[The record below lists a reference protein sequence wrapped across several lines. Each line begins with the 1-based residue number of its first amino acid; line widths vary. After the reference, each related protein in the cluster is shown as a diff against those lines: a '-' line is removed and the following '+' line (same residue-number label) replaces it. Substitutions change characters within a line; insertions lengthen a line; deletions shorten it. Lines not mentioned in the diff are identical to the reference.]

1 MIFNFKGSARLKR
14 EILSWV
20 EENLITE
27 AQAEKL
33 YQKYELQG
41 EAPWY
46 LRSGFILKGLALLLT
61 GMGILLI
68 ISENWQRFN
77 VPTRM
82 SFGLVPLFVAYGLG
96 FKFLYAKKKDAAELA
111 FFFAGIM
118 FGVNIFLQAQIF
130 HISAYYPNGLLWWII
145 GTLPVALYFRSSLHH
160 LLVQSLYFIWMTRQ
174 LEYSQFS
181 PWAPL
186 LFAGMLYLLYLKPN
200 KLILLATILNS
211 YLLIYNLNSFLAHD
225 ALNAF
230 WLIFVAATLLILL
243 LLQLLKSAYEE
254 KYLERIYYAGSLAI
268 LFIFYLHTFEE
279 VARAYAGNHV
289 SIVGFGLLALLA
301 IFWIKLEKS
310 PEFMG
315 LLLVVEIL
323 LVLHLTGIFYSGEKG
338 SFGATVIIFT
348 NLLFFGYA
356 VWYIGYGIHRQVK
369 HLFMTGVL
377 MVVVLA
383 ISRYLDLFDN
393 YILTAVIFIL
403 SGLFVYFINQY
414 WDRRYE

>member
-1 MIFNFKGSARLKR
+1 MIFNFKGSMRLKQ
-14 EILSWV
+14 EIQTWV
-20 EENLITE
+20 DENIITL
-27 AQAEKL
+27 AQAEQL
-33 YQKYELQG
+33 YARYGLRG
-41 EAPWY
+41 EVPWY
-46 LRSGFILKGLALLLT
+46 RRSGFILKGLALLLT
-61 GMGILLI
+61 GMGVLLI
-68 ISENWQRFN
+68 ISENWHRFN

-82 SFGLVPLFVAYGLG
+82 AFGLVPLFAAYGLG
-96 FKFLYAKKKDAAELA
+96 FRFLYAKKRDAAELA
-111 FFFAGIM
+111 LFFAGIM

-160 LLVQSLYFIWMTRQ
+160 ILVQFLYFSWMTRQ

-200 KLILLATILNS
+200 KLVLLATILNS
-211 YLLIYNLNSFLAHD
+211 YLLIYNLNNFLAHD
-225 ALNAF
+225 AFEAF
-230 WLIFVAATLLILL
+230 WLIFVSATLLILL
-243 LLQLLKSAYEE
+243 LLQLLKSAYDE
-254 KYLERIYYAGSLAI
+254 KFLEKIYRAGGLAI

-279 VARAYAGNHV
+279 VARAYAGNHA

-301 IFWIKLEKS
+301 VFWIKLEKS

-315 LLLVVEIL
+315 LLPVAGIL
-323 LVLHLTGIFYSGEKG
+323 LTLHLTGVFYNGDKEP
-338 SFGATVIIFT
+338 FGTVAIIIT

-356 VWYIGYGIHRQVK
+356 LWHIGYGIRRQAK
-369 HLFMTGVL
+369 RFFMTGVL

-383 ISRYLDLFDN
+383 VSRYLDLFDN
-393 YILTAVIFIL
+393 YILTAVVFIL

>member
-1 MIFNFKGSARLKR
+1 MIFNFKGSLRLKR

-20 EENLITE
+20 EENLISE

-33 YQKYELQG
+33 YQKYDLQK

-46 LRSGFILKGLALLLT
+46 LGSGFILKGLALLLT

-77 VPTRM
+77 IPTRM
-82 SFGLVPLFVAYGLG
+82 AFGLVPLFAAYGWG

-145 GTLPVALYFRSSLHH
+145 GTLPAAIYFRSSLHH

-200 KLILLATILNS
+200 KLILLAAILNS
-211 YLLIYNLNSFLAHD
+211 YLLIYNLNDFLTHD
-225 ALNAF
+225 AFKAF
-230 WLIFVAATLLILL
+230 WLIFVAAALLILL
-243 LLQLLKSAYEE
+243 LLQLLRSAYDE
-254 KYLERIYYAGSLAI
+254 KFLERIYRAGNLAI

-279 VARAYAGNHV
+279 VARSYAGNQP
-289 SIVGFGLLALLA
+289 SFVGFGLLAVLTV
-301 IFWIKLEKS
+301 FWIKLEKS

-315 LLLVVEIL
+315 LLPAAVIL
-323 LVLHLTGIFYSGEKG
+323 LALHLSGIFYSGDKEP
-338 SFGATVIIFT
+338 FGAAAIIGT

-356 VWYIGYGIHRQVK
+356 LWHISYGIRRQAK
-369 HLFMTGVL
+369 RFFMTGVL
-377 MVVVLA
+377 MIVVLA
-383 ISRYLDLFDN
+383 ISRYLDLFEN